1 MKITQTTN
9 EEECCCSCI
18 HNNRKSD
25 EKQAGI
31 YCECELDGHYIDYV
45 ACFVDVCE
53 KWKFGAR
60 CAMGMRSMK
69 EQTCATCKWY
79 AEYEGV
85 CCNGD
90 SDHRGGFRDGDD
102 SCDEWEGT
110 DEFKSRIPGT
120 LL

>member
-31 YCECELDGHYIDYV
+31 YCECELDGHYIGYV
-45 ACFVDVCE
+45 ECFCSVC
-53 KWKFGAR
+53 
-60 CAMGMRSMK
+60 K
-69 EQTCATCKWY
+69 EWHAAEERTCNTCKWY